1 MDRLVLSDAA
11 WERMAPL
18 IIGRPD
24 QKGSTGR
31 DNRMFVEGVLWIVR
45 TGSPWRDLPEVFG
58 DWNSVFR
65 RFSRWSIKG
74 VWWRIF
80 EAMSDD
86 PDFEYLIVDSTIV
99 RAHQHAAGAKKGGLK
114 IRRIGRSRGGL
125 STKIHM
131 AVRGL
136 GCPVRFTLTAGQKG
150 DAPQAAALIEGLP
163 AEVVMADTAYD
174 ADHLRQAIAAKGAV
188 AVIPNNPSRALKY
201 PLDKHLYAQRHLV
214 ECCFS
219 KLKQF
224 RRVATRFEKD
234 RPKLSRRRHS
244 RRHHPMD
251 AISVHTTSD
260 FSCFDAF
267 SSREPVSTS
276 LENALVHC
284 RSKRSRGRW
293 LATAAGAGNLRAGQH
308 PAIGLGGRNDLLI
321 ANDDGDFPPFA
332 GPHPRLGNRHQRTG
346 SVHSRTVSF
355 PRSATIRTPYHFPYA
370 RLTSGECRLQL

>member
-1 MDRLVLSDAA
+1 MDSKDSLLGANQIQGCLWGGSLGVMDRLVSSDAT

-45 TGSPWRDLPEVFG
+45 TGAPWRDLPEAFG

-99 RAHQHAAGAKKGGLK
+99 RDHQHAAGAKKGSEDQA
-114 IRRIGRSRGGL
+114 IGRSRGGL

-136 GCPVRFTLTAGQKG
+136 GCPVRFILTAGQKG

-163 AEVVMADTAYD
+163 AEVVGRY
-174 ADHLRQAIAAKGAV
+174 
-188 AVIPNNPSRALKY
+188 
-201 PLDKHLYAQRHLV
+201 
-214 ECCFS
+214 
-219 KLKQF
+219 
-224 RRVATRFEKD
+224 
-234 RPKLSRRRHS
+234 
-244 RRHHPMD
+244 
-251 AISVHTTSD
+251 
-260 FSCFDAF
+260 
-267 SSREPVSTS
+267 S
-276 LENALVHC
+276 L
-284 RSKRSRGRW
+284 
-293 LATAAGAGNLRAGQH
+293 
-308 PAIGLGGRNDLLI
+308 
-321 ANDDGDFPPFA
+321 
-332 GPHPRLGNRHQRTG
+332 
-346 SVHSRTVSF
+346 
-355 PRSATIRTPYHFPYA
+355 
-370 RLTSGECRLQL
+370 